1 MTRLRAGDAALPW
14 IVPALDPR
22 LDAAFAAH
30 AGRLRRIVVGQL
42 AVVVVAVAAAAAV
55 DHWALWLLAGVVAVG
70 QTLSA
75 LVVLGITS
83 VARSLRTRLEADVG
97 ELTWLHVLEVP
108 GSPQQVLELH
118 DRDDQAMVLV
128 VTSAI
133 AAGAVAAARA
143 LPSPPTVTTTAAE
156 RTAAAPRHRLAGKL
170 RRLERAARASSSP
183 RLVALAGGAGEAVAA
198 WRALL
203 FAAAGDPY
211 REPLGAA
218 AAGPPVES
226 ARWAELP
233 RADLEARLD
242 RLLRLYQAV
251 TLDDRRRAAM
261 AAALAAIR
269 PAEMSAGVGDGA
281 RAIAEIEVELDGLR
295 WFAARWY
302 R

>member
-1 MTRLRAGDAALPW
+1 
-14 IVPALDPR
+14 VPALDPR

-42 AVVVVAVAAAAAV
+42 AVLVVAVVGAVAV

-75 LVVLGITS
+75 LVVLGIAS
-83 VARSLRTRLEADVG
+83 VGRSLSTRLEADVG

-108 GSPQQVLELH
+108 GSAQRVLELH
-118 DRDDQAMVLV
+118 DRDDQATVLL
-128 VTSAI
+128 VTTAI
-133 AAGAVAAARA
+133 ADGAVAAVRA
-143 LPSPPTVTTTAAE
+143 LPSPPTITTTAAE

-170 RRLERAARASSSP
+170 RRLERAAQASSSP
-183 RLVALAGGAGEAVAA
+183 RLVALAGVAGEAIAA

-203 FAAAGDPY
+203 FGAASDPY
-211 REPLGAA
+211 RDPHVTA

-261 AAALAAIR
+261 AAALAAVR
-269 PAEMSAGVGDGA
+269 PAEMPAGVDDGA
-281 RAIAEIEVELDGLR
+281 RTIDEIKVELDGLR